1 MSSIN
6 ERLTQLRECMKKG
19 GISAV
24 IIPSSDP
31 HQSEY
36 PADRWKSRE
45 WISGFTGSAGV
56 AVVTMEHAG
65 LWTDARYFQ
74 IAEDELSGS
83 EFELHKLRNQ
93 FDSEE
98 IQWIKDNLPS
108 GSKVGIDGYCF
119 SIGQLNAHTKTL
131 SDKGITIVDNIDY
144 FSTIWLD
151 RPSLPSE
158 PVYAH
163 DIKFAGKDRATKIAE
178 VRATM
183 DEVGANYHLIT
194 TLDDIG
200 WLLNLRGSDVTYNP
214 VFIAYVLI
222 EKDKVKV
229 FTSPDKFT
237 SELNITLASENIDV
251 VPYSTIN
258 EYLSN
263 IAEDAVLL
271 MDKSTCNCVLF
282 KALKCS
288 IVDSA
293 MPSRRLKAL
302 KNEVEIE
309 HTRQAMV
316 QDGIA
321 LAKSFYW
328 LEHTL
333 EERTVSEVEFA
344 GKLAEMRSQQDNYVG
359 ESFGAIVG
367 YKSNGAIMH
376 YRPEAG
382 KCADIKMEG
391 MLLVDSGGQYLNGT
405 TDITRTFHLSEPT
418 DEQIRHNTL
427 VLKGMIELTKAKFP
441 VGTSGRQLDTLARM
455 HLWRHGL
462 DFGHGTG
469 HGVGFFMNV
478 HEPPQGFSPTASL
491 RGNTIHEPGMITSN
505 EPGYYLEGAYGI
517 RIENLVLT
525 VEADEEG
532 FLEHETLTLYPFE
545 QNLIDET
552 IMTSREKAWFN
563 RYHHKCYEKIAPA
576 LTKEEQEWFKQK
588 CKPLN

>member
-1 MSSIN
+1 MTSIN
-6 ERLTQLRECMKKG
+6 ERLAELRACMQKD
-19 GISAV
+19 GISA
-24 IIPSSDP
+24 IIVPSSDP

-36 PADRWKSRE
+36 PADRWKTRE

-56 AVVTMEHAG
+56 AVITMDHAG
-65 LWTDARYFQ
+65 LWTDVRYFQ

-83 EFELHKLRNQ
+83 EFVLHKLRNQ
-93 FDSEE
+93 FASEE
-98 IQWIKDNLPS
+98 IQWLKENLPS
-108 GSKVGIDGYCF
+108 GSVVGIDGYCF
-119 SIGQLNAHTKTL
+119 SIGQLNSYSKTL
-131 SDKGITIVDNIDY
+131 GEAGIRIDDTKDY
-144 FSTIWLD
+144 FSTIWVD
-151 RPSLPSE
+151 RPSLPAE
-158 PVYAH
+158 PVYVH
-163 DIKFAGKDRATKIAE
+163 DIAYAGKERVEKISE
-178 VRATM
+178 VRTTM
-183 DEVGANYHLIT
+183 EKEGADYHLIT

-222 EKDKVKV
+222 EKDGVKV
-229 FTSPDKFT
+229 FTNPDKYSADLRAT
-237 SELNITLASENIDV
+237 LKQDNIELID
-251 VPYSTIN
+251 YETIN
-258 EYLSN
+258 SYLSN
-263 IAEDAVLL
+263 ISKDSVLF

-282 KALKCS
+282 KALQCS
-288 IVDSA
+288 IVDGK

-302 KNEVEIE
+302 KNEVEVG

-344 GKLAEMRSQQDNYVG
+344 AKLAEMRSQQANYVG

-367 YKSNGAIMH
+367 YKANGAIMH
-376 YRPEAG
+376 YRPEEG
-382 KCADIKMEG
+382 KCADIKNEG

-418 DEQIRHNTL
+418 DEQVKHNTL

-441 VGTSGRQLDTLARM
+441 KGTSGRQLDTFARM

-491 RGNTIHEPGMITSN
+491 RGNTIHEPGMISSN
-505 EPGYYLEGAYGI
+505 EPGYYLDGAYGI

-563 RYHHKCYEKIAPA
+563 RYHHKCYEKIAPS